1 MAEALLAGLVPIVAF
16 VLSPEDAGEADMAGS
31 EVITVT
37 ERVMAKMSST
47 QHPRGGPIAVLSMP
61 DLADRPSGSAVVL
74 WGVSDPGNVGTAI
87 RSAVAFGTSIVLGP
101 GCADLW
107 GPKVL
112 RAAAGAHFAGSV
124 VHAPA
129 LNIQQLRTWGVRVV
143 AAVPRGGAGLGQ
155 LATSPSAVLVGGE
168 GAGLPAEIIESC
180 DGLLTIEMPGGSE
193 SLNAG
198 VCASLMAYELARTP
212 AGDPR

>member
-1 MAEALLAGLVPIVAF
+1 MIETAGLAKADARNATGKIIIEGPHLLAEAHGAGLVPTVTF
-16 VLSPEDAGEADMAGS
+16 VLSPEDAGEAATAGS

-47 QHPRGGPIAVLSMP
+47 QHPRGPIAVLSMP
-61 DLADRPSGSAVVL
+61 ALAKQPSGSAVVL

-101 GCADLW
+101 GCVDVW

-112 RAAAGAHFAGSV
+112 RAAAGAHFGGSL
-124 VHAPA
+124 VHAPD
-129 LNIQQLRTWGVRVV
+129 LNLHQMRAWGLRVV

-155 LATSPSAVLVGGE
+155 LATSPAAVLVGGE
-168 GAGLPAEIIESC
+168 GAWPYGR
-180 DGLLTIEMPGGSE
+180 DH
-193 SLNAG
+193 
-198 VCASLMAYELARTP
+198 
-212 AGDPR
+212 